1 MFANTYKYGAQKP
14 VNIPVVFLWPTYFL
28 YGQLHFVYG
37 QLCTFYMVNSNFLY
51 GQLLLFIWSSLVFI
65 RLTIYFLYG
74 QLEFLNG
81 QLFTFYVVNRLF
93 IWSTFLLFISV
104 CAKRRLHTGAKVQ
117 TEDCRSGVKCK
128 LGSWRIDRLWP
139 RYRPDRE
146 AQELSVERIEAS
158 DTKHHSKIT
167 LTFAAQDNGM
177 TNRFLLAKQSKLPMC
192 DGSLS
197 LLLRPNKVCMSYVYV
212 KATLCC
218 SAELFISYMNKG
230 NVFS

>member
-1 MFANTYKYGAQKP
+1 MTHLLFIWSTRLC
-14 VNIPVVFLWPTYFL
+14 IRSTLYFL
-28 YGQLHFVYG
+28 YGQLKFFIWPTF
-37 QLCTFYMVNSNFLY
+37 TFYMVKSSFYTVNY
-51 GQLLLFIWSSLVFI
+51 LLFIWSTRVFK
-65 RLTIYFLYG
+65 
-74 QLEFLNG
+74 
-81 QLFTFYVVNRLF
+81 
-93 IWSTFLLFISV
+93 WSTFYFLCGQSTFHMVNDLLFISV

-146 AQELSVERIEAS
+146 AQERSVERIEAS

-212 KATLCC
+212 KAT
-218 SAELFISYMNKG
+218 ISILLS
-230 NVFS
+230 VCT